1 MRKSTRAKI
10 NIALGQII
18 YDFHEG
24 FSMKNV
30 SLKIFLIF
38 SLLFSLS
45 IASTVLA
52 QNGDIDLSGGLET
65 NHQNYFYKDPNKAFL
80 QAFFPGI
87 LIHGYG
93 HFYADDQLTGDVLL
107 TGEVVS
113 LLSVGCGILIES
125 DTTTFS
131 GGILGNS
138 QNAGT
143 IGTNMIWGGIAAFTL
158 LWVVDMAHAPTA
170 ASDYDAEHDL
180 KPIAYMEQNS
190 PVLALACRF

>member
-1 MRKSTRAKI
+1 MGARIKKVHC
-10 NIALGQII
+10 QII
-18 YDFHEG
+18 CYFHKG
-24 FSMKNV
+24 SSMKKK
-30 SLKIFLIF
+30 SLKILLVFAFLF
-38 SLLFSLS
+38 TLS
-45 IASTVLA
+45 ISSNVLA

-113 LLSVGCGILIES
+113 LLSIGCGILIES
-125 DTTTFS
+125 NTTTFS
-131 GGILGNS
+131 GGILGDS
-138 QNAGT
+138 MNAGT
-143 IGTNMIWGGIAAFTL
+143 VGTNMIWGGIAAFTL

-170 ASDYDAEHDL
+170 ASDYDNEHGL

>member
-1 MRKSTRAKI
+1 
-10 NIALGQII
+10 
-18 YDFHEG
+18 
-24 FSMKNV
+24 MKNF
-30 SLKIFLIF
+30 SIIIFLILAF
-38 SLLFSLS
+38 VFISSLS
-45 IASTVLA
+45 SQAFA
-52 QNGDIDLSGGLET
+52 QNGDIGLSGGLET

-80 QAFFPGI
+80 QAFFPGL

-125 DTTTFS
+125 NTTTFS
-131 GGILGNS
+131 GGILGDSN
-138 QNAGT
+138 NAGT

-170 ASDYDAEHDL
+170 ASDYDAQHDL